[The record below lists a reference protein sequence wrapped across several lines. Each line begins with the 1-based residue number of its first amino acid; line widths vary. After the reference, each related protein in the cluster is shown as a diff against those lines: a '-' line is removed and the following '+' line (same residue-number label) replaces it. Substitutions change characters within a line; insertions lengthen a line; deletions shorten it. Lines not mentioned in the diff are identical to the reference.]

1 MKKVL
6 LMIALPVCLV
16 MGQDQP
22 ELPGWGVYVGYGMMG
37 ATGDD
42 FGSDSTTTTG
52 GIGFGVSKG
61 VWLGG
66 MPLQVGVGLHPR
78 GWKWES
84 ESDGFTRSQDWKL
97 QYVDLWA
104 QMPYPLGPVFLS
116 AGVNVGMFVGGTAEA
131 ILKGSFYGY
140 DFDESET
147 TDIASEAFGLD
158 YGLNFGVAYPIG
170 DTGAQV
176 GVLYVLGLAELG
188 DDMEGTFNGLFFNA
202 GYSF

>member
-6 LMIALPVCLV
+6 LMIALPICLV

-78 GWKWES
+78 GFKKEIEEGDFKS
-84 ESDGFTRSQDWKL
+84 TQDWKL
-97 QYVDLWA
+97 QYLDLWA
-104 QMPYPLGPVFLS
+104 QMPYPLGPVFLA
-116 AGVNVGMFVGGTAEA
+116 AGVNVGMFVGGTAEVG
-131 ILKGSFYGY
+131 LEFLG
-140 DFDESET
+140 ES
-147 TDIASEAFGLD
+147 ISEESKLDSDAFGLD

-176 GVLYVLGLAELG
+176 GVLYVLGLEESNVGAK
-188 DDMEGTFNGLFFNA
+188 FNGLFFNA

>member
-37 ATGDD
+37 ASGDSVD
-42 FGSDSTTTTG
+42 MEG
-52 GIGFGVSKG
+52 GTVNTVSAPGFGISKG

-66 MPLQVGVGLHPR
+66 MPLQVGFGLHPR
-78 GWKWES
+78 GYIVEASFEDES
-84 ESDGFTRSQDWKL
+84 VSIEL
-97 QYVDLWA
+97 NAQYLDLWA
-104 QMPYPLGPVFLS
+104 NMPYPVGPAFLTVGVHAGTFVSGKSKFEAEFYGITFSDEEDLESDALGLDF
-116 AGVNVGMFVGGTAEA
+116 GVNVGLGM
-131 ILKGSFYGY
+131 
-140 DFDESET
+140 
-147 TDIASEAFGLD
+147 
-158 YGLNFGVAYPIG
+158 PIG

-176 GVLYVLGLAELG
+176 GVLYVLGLAEPSDG
-188 DDMEGTFNGLFFNA
+188 VKFNGLFFNA

>member
-6 LMIALPVCLV
+6 LMITLPVCLV

-42 FGSDSTTTTG
+42 FDPDSMTTLNAP
-52 GIGFGVSKG
+52 GFGVSKG

-78 GWKWES
+78 GWKMEADFGDLTM
-84 ESDGFTRSQDWKL
+84 SDTWNL
-97 QYVDLWA
+97 QYLDLWA
-104 QMPYPLGPVFLS
+104 QMPYPLGPVFLGV
-116 AGVNVGMFVGGTAEA
+116 GVNVGMYVGGTVETE
-131 ILKGSFYGY
+131 LKGSFLGE
-140 DFDESET
+140 DFNESESY
-147 TDIASEAFGLD
+147 DLESDAMGLD
-158 YGLNFGVAYPIG
+158 YGLNLGVAYPIG

-176 GVLYVLGLAELG
+176 GVLYVLGLVESNAG
-188 DDMEGTFNGLFFNA
+188 ATFNGLFFNA

>member
-52 GIGFGVSKG
+52 GPGFGVSKG

-78 GWKWES
+78 GFKKEIEEGDFKS
-84 ESDGFTRSQDWKL
+84 TQDWKL
-97 QYVDLWA
+97 QYLDLWA
-104 QMPYPLGPVFLS
+104 QMPYPLGPVFLA
-116 AGVNVGMFVGGTAEA
+116 AGLNVGMFVGGTVETG
-131 ILKGSFYGY
+131 LEFLG
-140 DFDESET
+140 ES
-147 TDIASEAFGLD
+147 ISEESKLESDAFGLD

-176 GVLYVLGLAELG
+176 GVLYVLGLEESNVGAK
-188 DDMEGTFNGLFFNA
+188 FNGLFFNA

>member
-52 GIGFGVSKG
+52 GPGFGVSKG

-84 ESDGFTRSQDWKL
+84 ESDGFTSLQDWKL
-97 QYVDLWA
+97 QYLDLWA
-104 QMPYPLGPVFLS
+104 QMPYPLGPVFLGV
-116 AGVNVGMFVGGTAEA
+116 GVNVGMYLGGTAEVGLKA
-131 ILKGSFYGY
+131 DILGFEV
-140 DFDESET
+140 DESFT
-147 TDIASEAFGLD
+147 QDLADDAFGLD
-158 YGLNFGVAYPIG
+158 YGLNLGVAYPIG
-170 DTGAQV
+170 DTGVQV
-176 GVLYVLGLAELG
+176 GVLYVQGLVESNAG
-188 DDMEGTFNGLFFNA
+188 ATFNGLFFNA